1 MNHHRSIEYHL
12 ITDHHQY
19 RQPIHEIAQQAEL
32 NGIRYFQLREKQI
45 AKRELL
51 DIANHIRP
59 ELDQTKFIVNGHLDV
74 ALACE
79 ADGVHLQA
87 GNISVKEVRK
97 KFPQL
102 IVGYS
107 AHSREEILEAES
119 EGANYVFISPIFPPI
134 SKQGNLPALGIEKLK
149 EWSSLA
155 HIPVFA
161 LGGITA
167 ANLSDVAQAGCHCI
181 AGISLFLRN
190 GQFTTQGLVLQ

>member
-1 MNHHRSIEYHL
+1 MNIHRAIQYHL

-32 NGIRYFQLREKQI
+32 NGVRYFQLREKKI

-51 DIANHIRP
+51 EIANHIRP
-59 ELDQTKFIVNGHLDV
+59 ELEHTKFIVNGHLDV
-74 ALACE
+74 AVACM

-87 GNISVKEVRK
+87 GNISVKEARK
-97 KFPQL
+97 NFPRLL
-102 IVGYS
+102 IGYS

-119 EGANYVFISPIFPPI
+119 DGADYVFISPIFSPI
-134 SKQGNLPALGIEKLK
+134 SKNESLQPLGITKLK
-149 EWSSLA
+149 EWSSLV

-167 ANLSDVAQAGCHCI
+167 ANLPEVEQAGCHCV

-190 GQFTTQGLVLQ
+190 GQFTAEGMVL

>member
-1 MNHHRSIEYHL
+1 MMSQHRSIQYHL

-74 ALACE
+74 ALASE

-87 GNISVKEVRK
+87 GNIPVQEVRK
-97 KFPQL
+97 NFPHLL
-102 IVGYS
+102 IGYS
-107 AHSREEILEAES
+107 AHSREEIIEAEAG
-119 EGANYVFISPIFPPI
+119 GADYVFISPIFPPI
-134 SKQGNLPALGIEKLK
+134 SKKGNLPALGIDKVK
-149 EWSSLA
+149 EWSSLV

-167 ANLSDVAQAGCHCI
+167 ANLSELAKADCHCV

-190 GQFTTQGLVLQ
+190 GQFTAEGLVR

>member
-1 MNHHRSIEYHL
+1 MNTHRSIQYYL

-32 NGIRYFQLREKQI
+32 NGVRFFQLREKRI

-51 DIANHIRP
+51 EIANHIRP
-59 ELDQTKFIVNGHLDV
+59 ELEQTKFIVNGHLDV
-74 ALACE
+74 AVACL

-97 KFPQL
+97 NFPQL
-102 IVGYS
+102 LIGYS
-107 AHSREEILEAES
+107 AHSPEEILKAES
-119 EGANYVFISPIFPPI
+119 DGADYVFVSPIFPPS
-134 SKQGNLPALGIEKLK
+134 SKNESLQPLGIAKLK
-149 EWSSLA
+149 EWSSLV

-167 ANLSDVAQAGCHCI
+167 ANLTEVAQAGCHCV

-190 GQFTTQGLVLQ
+190 GQFTAEGMVL